1 LIAKQE
7 KTQMKRIISTLF
19 GLAILCLFAEAQA
32 VPATVSF
39 TGRLSTSTGPVSGA
53 VTVTF
58 SLFNQATNGT
68 VMWTETRSLTATAAG
83 LVYADL
89 GSMTTLDEG
98 ILTDAPLFLEIQVG
112 SEVLTPRLPL
122 QSVPYAIRAETANTL
137 GGTVTADEVVTAAT
151 APIAITTGTASLVT
165 CGANQIYKMVGGTW
179 QCAADA
185 DANTTYSAVAS
196 GGLALNGTAFGLT
209 TCTTG
214 QVLKSTGA
222 GTWGCAADT
231 DTNTTY
237 AATANG
243 GLTFNGTQIGLM
255 TCTTGQVLKATGAG
269 TWGCAAD
276 TDTNTTYSALA
287 AGGITINVS
296 NQVSTDTTV
305 QRRTATTPLACASGF
320 LRSVAQDGTAT
331 CVAYAGTG
339 SADSVA
345 RSNHTHTLTCQTVQ
359 TAGSAGATFATAT
372 CPGGTTPVGGGCNN
386 TTNTGSIEEIRFN
399 GSTGYYCRKS
409 VADGITA
416 EVRCCTT
423 TF

>member
-1 LIAKQE
+1 
-7 KTQMKRIISTLF
+7 MKRIISTLF
-19 GLAILCLFAEAQA
+19 GLAMLCLFAEAQA

-68 VMWTETRSLTATAAG
+68 VMWTETRNLTATAAG

-122 QSVPYAIRAETANTL
+122 QSVPYAIRAETANIL

-165 CGANQIYKMVGGTW
+165 CGASQIYKMSGGTW
-179 QCAADA
+179 QCAADT
-185 DANTTYSAVAS
+185 DTNTTYSAGAN

-231 DTNTTY
+231 DTNTSYTPV
-237 AATANG
+237 ANG
-243 GLTFNGTQIGLM
+243 GVAISGTTVGLT
-255 TCTTGQVLKATGAG
+255 TCAVGQVLKSTGTG
-269 TWGCAAD
+269 TYGCAAD
-276 TDTNTTYSALA
+276 NDAGGDITGVTASTGLSGGGTSGTVTLSVNTAVIQQRVTSSCAVGSAIRAIAADGTVTCQAASGPIAYGDVSA
-287 AGGITINVS
+287 AGARSGGTTNWTVTWNASLLRYEIAITGES
-296 NQVSTDTTV
+296 YLFSSYTTV
-305 QRRTATTPLACASGF
+305 VTPVSSGI
-320 LRSVAQDGTAT
+320 LCDEGSISGMLVVNCQNT
-331 CVAYAGTG
+331 AGTG
-339 SADSVA
+339 VQSAFNFV
-345 RSNHTHTLTCQTVQ
+345 
-359 TAGSAGATFATAT
+359 TFQ
-372 CPGGTTPVGGGCNN
+372 
-386 TTNTGSIEEIRFN
+386 
-399 GSTGYYCRKS
+399 
-409 VADGITA
+409 
-416 EVRCCTT
+416 
-423 TF
+423 